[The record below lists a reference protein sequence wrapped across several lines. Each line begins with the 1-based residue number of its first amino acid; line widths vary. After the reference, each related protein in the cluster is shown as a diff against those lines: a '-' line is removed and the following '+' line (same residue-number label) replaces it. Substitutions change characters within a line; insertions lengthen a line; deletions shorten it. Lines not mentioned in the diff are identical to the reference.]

1 MSLAR
6 ICLLRRIWLICM
18 RKAERGARFGSAR
31 LPLDKMLE
39 RNVMTQNSGLAGYV
53 RNKDLSTTLRVFSKM
68 LGRNVD
74 SWTTMVSGGA
84 QGMQRANRGL
94 DQVALPV
101 TISACAG
108 VDDLRLGRSIV
119 QFLKAHTGLINLGP
133 LRYCNGAPI
142 IRASGLVDIKSAADI
157 TDPTLPSTPKKP
169 TLYYPSA
176 TRLIAVS
183 AW

>member
-1 MSLAR
+1 
-6 ICLLRRIWLICM
+6 M

-39 RNVMTQNSGLAGYV
+39 RNV
-53 RNKDLSTTLRVFSKM
+53 
-68 LGRNVD
+68 D

-84 QGMQRANRGL
+84 QGMHRANIGL

-108 VDDLRLGRSIV
+108 VDDLRLGSLSFACDPIPCKENSKGSRCTTNKLSPKRV
-119 QFLKAHTGLINLGP
+119 GS
-133 LRYCNGAPI
+133 RENGAPI
-142 IRASGLVDIKSAADI
+142 IRASGLVDIKSAADT

-183 AW
+183 AWGLAYGPHSYAA